1 MRSGFLVV
9 EGSAARLTL
18 PDWHALL
25 AAFRGARGVL
35 PGDHLVLR
43 WAGSLA
49 HVHRIR
55 QVRPDRG
62 ARIDRRRSELVELIT
77 NWVDTHIQPRTTS
90 AERVGR
96 AVDDLAAA
104 YVGAELVLAAAENA
118 SDPSVHEAWIEASV
132 LAVAWADLVAE
143 VVDGQPPM
151 PWPVGHFP
159 PQ

>member
-1 MRSGFLVV
+1 MRSGFFLVG
-9 EGSAARLTL
+9 GSSARLTL

-35 PGDHLVLR
+35 PGDHLILR

-49 HVHRIR
+49 HVHRIGH
-55 QVRPDRG
+55 VRFDR
-62 ARIDRRRSELVELIT
+62 AAQIDHRRCELVELIT
-77 NWVDTHIQPRTTS
+77 NWVDTHIPCATS

-104 YVGAELVLAAAENA
+104 YVDAELVLATAEKA
-118 SDPSVHEAWIEASV
+118 SDPSVHDAWIEASA

-143 VVDGQPPM
+143 VIDGQQPM
-151 PWPVGHFP
+151 PWPIGHLP